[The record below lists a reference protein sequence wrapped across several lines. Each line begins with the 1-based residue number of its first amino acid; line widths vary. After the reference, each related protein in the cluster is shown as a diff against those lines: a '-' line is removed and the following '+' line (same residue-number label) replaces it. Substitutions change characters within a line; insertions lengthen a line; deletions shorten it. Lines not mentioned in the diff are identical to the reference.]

1 MLSATHTI
9 YQTAVENG
17 EVEAHVATI
26 LVEEAVKV
34 EVVKGIAS
42 SSANISEVHV

>member
-1 MLSATHTI
+1 LSAIHI
-9 YQTAVENG
+9 ICQTSVEDR
-17 EVEAHVATI
+17 EVEARATII
-26 LVEEAVKV
+26 LVEEAIKV